1 MWMKILIVDDEPR
14 HRRGMKNMILT
25 LRPADLVLDAKD
37 GAAALAL
44 IKEERPD
51 VVLTDIRMPNM
62 DGLEFLGMLER
73 ENMKPKVVM
82 VSAYDRFEYAQ
93 TAMRHG
99 AYDYLVKPVD
109 EDKVK
114 SLLQRVEAALR
125 AETIRDS
132 ESETLK
138 LKLQEAASA
147 YRKRLLLSW
156 MNGILSEAERE
167 ELAGLDWLRG
177 PGAIIL
183 TQFHPATGESGDS
196 GTGALIAEMER
207 VCGRYGAACTLPLDV
222 SQGGACELLTLLPW
236 LSPPFAEGEQGVGPA
251 DEAELLQDLK
261 SLNEAWHRR
270 GRLCHTVGRARNSM
284 WEEGQR
290 AFRHARSASAY
301 HFYEREGGV
310 LVGGEPLAS
319 RVSGAAIDSEALY
332 EALQRSDPEAA
343 IEMNAKAFERL
354 ADGWRLPPSS
364 LKEHAALLLMKI
376 KSRNREHVD
385 REVGGELAQA
395 AVTGVPACRTYL
407 ELTALMEEKLREVH
421 AALHA
426 GKDGRDKELA
436 EECLKWI
443 AEHRKEPVTLESAA
457 ERFYFNPSYF
467 STWIKNN
474 TGRTFTEHL
483 LEARMNSAA
492 KLLADSRL
500 KIYEVA
506 KECGYSDTKYFCR
519 VFKKQFGLSPE
530 RHRQMSQRQRRDE
543 TP

>member
-1 MWMKILIVDDEPR
+1 MKILIVDDEPR

-99 AYDYLVKPVD
+99 AYDYLVKPVG
-109 EDKVK
+109 EDKVE

-167 ELAGLDWLRG
+167 ELSGLDWLRR

-207 VCGRYGAACTLPLDV
+207 VCGRYGPACTLPLDV
-222 SQGGACELLTLLPW
+222 SPGGGCELLTLLPW
-236 LSPPFAEGEQGVGPA
+236 LSPAFAEGEQGVGPA
-251 DEAELLQDLK
+251 DEAELLRDLM

-284 WEEGQR
+284 
-290 AFRHARSASAY
+290 
-301 HFYEREGGV
+301 
-310 LVGGEPLAS
+310 
-319 RVSGAAIDSEALY
+319 
-332 EALQRSDPEAA
+332 
-343 IEMNAKAFERL
+343 
-354 ADGWRLPPSS
+354 
-364 LKEHAALLLMKI
+364 
-376 KSRNREHVD
+376 
-385 REVGGELAQA
+385 
-395 AVTGVPACRTYL
+395 
-407 ELTALMEEKLREVH
+407 
-421 AALHA
+421 
-426 GKDGRDKELA
+426 
-436 EECLKWI
+436 
-443 AEHRKEPVTLESAA
+443 
-457 ERFYFNPSYF
+457 
-467 STWIKNN
+467 
-474 TGRTFTEHL
+474 
-483 LEARMNSAA
+483 
-492 KLLADSRL
+492 
-500 KIYEVA
+500 
-506 KECGYSDTKYFCR
+506 
-519 VFKKQFGLSPE
+519 
-530 RHRQMSQRQRRDE
+530 
-543 TP
+543 